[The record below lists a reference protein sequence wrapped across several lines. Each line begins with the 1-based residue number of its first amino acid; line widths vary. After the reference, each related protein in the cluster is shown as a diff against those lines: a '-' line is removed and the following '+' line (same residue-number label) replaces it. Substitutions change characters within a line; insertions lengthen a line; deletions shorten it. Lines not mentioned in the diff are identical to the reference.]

1 MKSLLIA
8 TTNPGKL
15 EEFFNLL
22 RSLEVKIFTP
32 TDLGLELQVDETG
45 ETYAENAAL
54 KAKAY
59 GRASRMITLADD
71 SGLEVEALGGAPGLF
86 SARYALEPNASDAD
100 RRAILIKNLQG
111 RPRPWKAAFRAAV
124 AIAVPDANPHRP
136 IRIEL
141 FEGLCRG
148 EIIPQE
154 RGANGFGYDPV
165 FLLPEL
171 NRTMAELTMDEKNHL
186 SHRARAVIAA
196 EPRLKS
202 LLEDDQT

>member
-1 MKSLLIA
+1 MKSVLIA

-54 KAKAY
+54 KARAY

-141 FEGLCRG
+141 FEGLCLG

-196 EPRLKS
+196 ESRLKS

>member
-1 MKSLLIA
+1 
-8 TTNPGKL
+8 
-15 EEFFNLL
+15 
-22 RSLEVKIFTP
+22 
-32 TDLGLELQVDETG
+32 
-45 ETYAENAAL
+45 
-54 KAKAY
+54 
-59 GRASRMITLADD
+59 MITLADD

-141 FEGLCRG
+141 FEGLCLG

-196 EPRLKS
+196 ESRLKS